1 MGLLDAVIGSLGSGA
16 RDAGGQPSLQAQL
29 IQAVLQMLMQPQAGS
44 AAGSGFGGHPAGSA
58 MPGGLGASL
67 GGLGGLGGLIG
78 MLQQAG
84 LGDAASSWVSG
95 GANRSVSPDQ
105 IHAALGDERMS
116 ELASRLGIG
125 TPQVASELTQVLPQM
140 VDRMTP
146 QGQLPS
152 DGGMPDLGQL
162 GELLGGLLGR
172 R

>member
-1 MGLLDAVIGSLGSGA
+1 MGLLDAVIGSLGPGA
-16 RDAGGQPSLQAQL
+16 RDTGGQPSLQAQL
-29 IQAVLQMLMQPQAGS
+29 IQAVLQMLMQPQAG
-44 AAGSGFGGHPAGSA
+44 ATAGGGLGGHPTGSA
-58 MPGGLGASL
+58 MPGGLG

-95 GANRSVSPDQ
+95 GPNRSVSPDQ
-105 IHAALGDERMS
+105 VHAALGDERMS

-125 TPQVASELTQVLPQM
+125 TPQVASELSQVLPQM

>member
-1 MGLLDAVIGSLGSGA
+1 MGLLDAVIGSLGGA
-16 RDAGGQPSLQAQL
+16 QGAGGQPNLQAQL
-29 IQAVLQMLMQPQAGS
+29 IQAVLQMLMQPPGGP
-44 AAGSGFGGHPAGSA
+44 AAGSSFGAQHGGG
-58 MPGGLGASL
+58 MPGGMGAGL

-84 LGDAASSWVSG
+84 LGDAASSWVSS

-105 IHAALGDERMS
+105 VHAALGEERMS
-116 ELASRLGIG
+116 ELAARLGIG
-125 TPQVASELTQVLPQM
+125 TPQVASELSQVLPQM

-146 QGQLPS
+146 RGQLPP